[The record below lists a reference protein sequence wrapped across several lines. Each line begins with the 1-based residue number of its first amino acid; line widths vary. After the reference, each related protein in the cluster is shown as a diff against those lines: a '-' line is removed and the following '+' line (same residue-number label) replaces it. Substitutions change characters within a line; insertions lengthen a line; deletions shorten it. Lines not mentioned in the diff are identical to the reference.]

1 MNRIHQLRLIRRVT
15 AALAA
20 LAAALV
26 ACVAAAP
33 AAFAT
38 HVPPPGMGDQGE
50 QAMPSPVHTVMVGGM
65 LGWQITLIAAGAALL
80 AAVLAVLL
88 DRARA
93 ARRHVTVPSAQ

>member
-1 MNRIHQLRLIRRVT
+1 MNPTRTIRRV
-15 AALAA
+15 ARILAG

-26 ACVAAAP
+26 AYVAAAP

-38 HVPPPGMGDQGE
+38 HVPPPGMGDQEG
-50 QAMPSPVHTVMVGGM
+50 QAMPPPVHTVTVGGM
-65 LGWQITLIAAGAALL
+65 SGWQITLIAAGAALL

-93 ARRHVTVPSAQ
+93 ARRAAVPSTQ